1 MKPEI
6 LAPAGTYEALEA
18 AVKANAD
25 AVYVGG
31 SLFSARAF
39 AGNFDDETLLKA
51 IKFCHL
57 FDKKLYMAVNTLLK
71 QKEIEELVKYIRPF
85 YENGLDAIIVQDL
98 GVAKILKEEFPNLK
112 LHGSTQMSIT
122 SYYGAKFLKD
132 IGFSRVVPA
141 RELSLSEIKSIKEKV
156 DIEIESFVHGAMCF
170 AYSGK
175 CLFSSFAG
183 GRSGNRGR
191 CAQPCRQCYEI
202 SDVERNEKSLVVK
215 EYLMSL
221 KDMCTLSILPDL
233 IDAGIESFK
242 IEGRMKNP
250 SYVAATVSAYVKARN
265 MYLEDKWDEKEI
277 HKLIE
282 QMQDIYNRGGFSKGY
297 YFEEKGLDMLAT
309 KRPNHQGLKI
319 GTVEKIAPPHVT
331 LKLEKDLNEK
341 DVIEIIDAGV
351 ELTSNQDAKAGL
363 SIILNGK
370 EFKKIKPGMEVFR
383 TRNNKLLS
391 QIEEEIIKPEKN
403 INVDAKIKAIVGAP
417 IEIEIEGVKTI
428 GNIVEKAKNVPTDEE
443 SLIRKM
449 YKSTGTNIKFEN
461 IECEIS
467 DDAFVQMSAFN
478 ELRRKAIE
486 NYKEEKTK

>member
-18 AVKANAD
+18 AIKAGAD

-39 AGNFDDETLLKA
+39 AGNFDEETL
-51 IKFCHL
+51 IKGIKYCHL

-71 QKEIEELVKYIRPF
+71 PSEIKNLVNYLKSF
-85 YENGLDAIIVQDL
+85 YENGLDAVIVQDV
-98 GVAKILKEEFPNLK
+98 GVAKVLKEEFPNLK
-112 LHGSTQMSIT
+112 LHASTQMSI
-122 SYYGAKFLKD
+122 SSSYGAKFLKEL
-132 IGFSRVVPA
+132 GFSRVVPA

-202 SDVERNEKSLVVK
+202 SDVEKNEKSLTVK

-221 KDMCTLSILPDL
+221 KDMCTLEILPKL
-233 IDAGIESFK
+233 IDAKIESFK

-250 SYVAATVSAYVKARN
+250 SYVAATVKAYVKARD
-265 MYLEDKWDEKEI
+265 MYLENKWDEEEI
-277 HKLIE
+277 LKLKD
-282 QMQDIYNRGGFSKGY
+282 QMQDIYNRGGFSQGY

-319 GTVEKIAPPHVT
+319 GVVKKVAPPHVT
-331 LKLEKDLNEK
+331 IKLEKDLNEK
-341 DVIEIIDAGV
+341 DVLEIIDAEV
-351 ELTSNQDAKAGL
+351 ELTSNQNAKTGQ

-370 EFKKIKPGMEVFR
+370 EFKKINPGMEIFR
-383 TRNNKLLS
+383 TRNNRLLS
-391 QIEEEIIKPEKN
+391 EIEEEIIKPEKSIKVN
-403 INVDAKIKAIVGAP
+403 AHIKAIVGQP
-417 IEIEIEGVKTI
+417 IEITIEGIKTA
-428 GNIVEKAKNVPTDEE
+428 GNVVEKAKNAPTDKET
-443 SLIRKM
+443 LIQKM

-467 DDAFVQMSAFN
+467 EDAFVQMSAFN

-486 NYKEEKTK
+486 NFKEEKVK

>member
-18 AVKANAD
+18 AIKADAD

-39 AGNFDDETLLKA
+39 AGNFDEETLLKA

-71 QKEIEELVKYIRPF
+71 PSEIEVLVKYMRPF
-85 YENGLDAIIVQDL
+85 YENGLDAVIVQDV

-112 LHGSTQMSIT
+112 LHGSTQMSI
-122 SYYGAKFLKD
+122 SSSYGAKFLKE

-156 DIEIESFVHGAMCF
+156 DIEIETFVHGAMCF

-191 CAQPCRQCYEI
+191 CAQPCRQCYELG
-202 SDVERNEKSLVVK
+202 NGK
-215 EYLMSL
+215 EYVMSL

-250 SYVAATVSAYVKARN
+250 SYVAASVNAYVKARD
-265 MYLEDKWDEKEI
+265 MYLDGKWNEGEI
-277 HKLIE
+277 KKLKD
-282 QMQDIYNRGGFSKGY
+282 QMQDIYNRGGFSQGY
-297 YFEEKGLDMLAT
+297 YFEEKGLDMFAT

-319 GTVEKIAPPHVT
+319 GTVEKVAPPHVT
-331 LKLEKDLNEK
+331 IKLEKDLNEK
-341 DVIEIIDAGV
+341 DVLEIVDAGI
-351 ELTSNQDAKAGL
+351 ELTSNQNASAGQ

-370 EFKKIKPGMEVFR
+370 EFKKINPGMEIFR

-403 INVDAKIKAIVGAP
+403 INVDAKIKAIVGRP
-417 IEIEIEGVKTI
+417 IEIEIEGVKTV
-428 GNIVEKAKNVPTDEE
+428 GNIVEKAQNAPTDENI
-443 SLIRKM
+443 LIQKM
-449 YKSTGTNIKFEN
+449 YKSAGTNIKFDN

-467 DDAFVQMSAFN
+467 EDAFVQMSAFN

-486 NYKEEKTK
+486 NYKEAKTK